1 MFHLAIEKPIKQ
13 MKEKIESWL
22 KLDQLVDNLT
32 GYVDAKVRLT
42 KLQIQEEFSKGLA
55 KLLVASMLFLM
66 LFWVM
71 LFGIVTVALF
81 LGEYLESYALGFAIV
96 TAIALLKA
104 FFLFWQRER
113 ITNYVMKQAGKQL
126 AQNTESTNENKQQ
139 PAEH

>member
-1 MFHLAIEKPIKQ
+1 